1 MFTSGQV
8 RPASIMKISSK
19 NIRATLD
26 IRMNQDV
33 YYQNLMS
40 KSKRDSDVVI

>member
-1 MFTSGQV
+1 MYTSGQV

-40 KSKRDSDVVI
+40 KSERYFEVVI